1 MQSDRSTSRRLS
13 RHGSALLIFTVVAG
27 FLPLASPAF
36 ADTQRTITREDLRE
50 KIAGYWLG
58 QLVGNYLGFPFENV
72 FQEEPC
78 PVFVDRYYDA
88 RDAGKVK
95 LNDQDLR
102 GYTHLVGAWFEGA
115 WSDDDTDIEFVTL
128 HAVEKFGLDIT
139 YPEITGMW
147 KKHINRKIWVANR
160 TARDLMDKGLVPPA
174 TGARA
179 NNPNWF
185 QIDPQLVNE
194 IWSAFYPGMTQKAV
208 NRAEWGA
215 RITNDDWG
223 THPTRAYAAMYSA
236 AFFEKDVR
244 KLVDFALKTVPT
256 DSPFAEGMR
265 DVIDWHREYPDWRD
279 TRQKIHAKY
288 WKYRKWDYEAPV
300 SIVSSLVNGL
310 CGIMA
315 VLYGE
320 GDFVKTAGIAVSAG
334 YDCDNQGATCAGLIG
349 VMHGAAT
356 IPDRFTKELPHRSKW
371 KEPFNN
377 RYINFSRDDLP
388 VCTPISNIVDRILAI
403 AERAIL
409 ENGGERTTIDG
420 KEAFK
425 VQCDF

>member
-1 MQSDRSTSRRLS
+1 MQLRRLCN
-13 RHGSALLIFTVVAG
+13 RLNPLLPACVIAVASVT
-27 FLPLASPAF
+27 LNAAE
-36 ADTQRTITREDLRE
+36 RTITREGLRD
-50 KIAGYWLG
+50 KIAGYWIG
-58 QLVGNYLGFPFENV
+58 QLAGNYLGFPFENV
-72 FQEEPC
+72 FQDEPC
-78 PVFVDRYYDA
+78 PVFVDRYYDV

-102 GYTHLVGAWFEGA
+102 GFTHIFAAAFEGA

-128 HAVEKFGLDIT
+128 HAVEQFGLDLT
-139 YPEITGMW
+139 YPEITEMW
-147 KKHINRKIWVANR
+147 KRHINRKIWVANR

-174 TGARA
+174 TGAKT
-179 NNPNWF
+179 NNANWF

-194 IWSAFYPGMTQKAV
+194 IWSAFYPGMTQQAV
-208 NRAEWGA
+208 ERAEWGA

-236 AFFEKDVR
+236 AFFESDVR
-244 KLVDFALKTVPT
+244 KLVDLALKVVPA

-265 DVIDWHREYPDWRD
+265 DVIHWHRQYPDWRE
-279 TRQKIHAKY
+279 TRQKIHEKY
-288 WKYRKWDYEAPV
+288 WHYKKGDYEAPV
-300 SIVSSLVNGL
+300 SIVSSLNNGL
-310 CGIMA
+310 CGLMA

-334 YDCDNQGATCAGLIG
+334 YDCDNQGATCAGLVG
-349 VMHGAAT
+349 VLHGAKA
-356 IPDRFTKELPHRSKW
+356 IPERFTRELPHRAKW

-377 RYINFSRDDLP
+377 RYLNFSRDGLP
-388 VCTPISNIVDRILAI
+388 VCTPISEIVDRILAI

-409 ENGGERTTIDG
+409 DHGGEKTTLNG
-420 KEAFK
+420 QEVFK